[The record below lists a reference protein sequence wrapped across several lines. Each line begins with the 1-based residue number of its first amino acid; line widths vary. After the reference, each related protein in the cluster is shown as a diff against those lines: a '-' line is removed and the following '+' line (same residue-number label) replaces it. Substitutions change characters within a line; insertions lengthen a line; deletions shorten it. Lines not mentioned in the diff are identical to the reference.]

1 MDVAVEELFNCMRG
15 VDQCF
20 KYWRIQNV
28 TRCIKRRG
36 VKMNIFIGSLSYNVT
51 EEDLRNAFRAFGEV
65 ASATV
70 IKDEQSGRSKG
81 FGFVEMPVQA
91 EAQSAIAALNGR
103 AFKGRTITVNEA
115 RSQSDDRRGR
125 DRGGRGDRR
134 GRGRY

>member
-1 MDVAVEELFNCMRG
+1 M
-15 VDQCF
+15 
-20 KYWRIQNV
+20 K
-28 TRCIKRRG
+28 
-36 VKMNIFIGSLSYNVT
+36 IFIGSLSYNVAA
-51 EEDLRNAFRAFGEV
+51 EDLRGAFEAFGQV

-91 EAQSAIAALNGR
+91 EAQSAIAALNGQ

-115 RSQSDDRRGR
+115 RSQPDNRRGR
-125 DRGGRGDRR
+125 ERERGGDRR

>member
-1 MDVAVEELFNCMRG
+1 M
-15 VDQCF
+15 
-20 KYWRIQNV
+20 
-28 TRCIKRRG
+28 IKRRG
-36 VKMNIFIGSLSYNVT
+36 VKMKIFIGSLSYNVAA
-51 EEDLRNAFRAFGEV
+51 EDLRGAFEAFGQV
-65 ASATV
+65 TSATV

-91 EAQSAIAALNGR
+91 EARSAIAALNGQ

-115 RSQSDDRRGR
+115 RPQPDDRRGR

>member
-1 MDVAVEELFNCMRG
+1 M
-15 VDQCF
+15 
-20 KYWRIQNV
+20 
-28 TRCIKRRG
+28 IKRRG
-36 VKMNIFIGSLSYNVT
+36 VKMKIFIGSLSYNVAA
-51 EEDLRNAFRAFGEV
+51 EDLRGAFEAFGQV

-70 IKDEQSGRSKG
+70 IKDEESGRSKG

-91 EAQSAIAALNGR
+91 EAQSAIAALNGK

-115 RSQSDDRRGR
+115 RPQSKDRRGR